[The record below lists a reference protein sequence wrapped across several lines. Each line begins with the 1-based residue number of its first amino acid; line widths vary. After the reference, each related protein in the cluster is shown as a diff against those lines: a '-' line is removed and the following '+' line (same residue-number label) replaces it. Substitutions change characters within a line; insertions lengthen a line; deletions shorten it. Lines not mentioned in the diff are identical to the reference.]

1 MEPSLS
7 DILQRAEWIRAC
19 LEDILAAHDTGDL
32 AAMRRAL
39 ASARRALAE
48 PSED

>member
-1 MEPSLS
+1 MEEPSLS
-7 DILQRAEWIRAC
+7 DILQRADWIRAC
-19 LEDILAAHDTGDL
+19 LEDILAAHDSGDL

-48 PSED
+48 PSD